1 MEGIVKW
8 YNRKKGFGFIK
19 GTDEVDY
26 FVHHTSLGDT
36 FLRDDDKVSFDAADT
51 DKGKQAQN
59 VKLLEKGSDR
69 TDVPKTEAPAK
80 ANEAVPVEEAEE
92 DDEISEDF

>member
-59 VKLLEKGSDR
+59 VKLLEKGSER
-69 TDVPKTEAPAK
+69 TSEATAADAPAEESTEEAPA
-80 ANEAVPVEEAEE
+80 EEEKNV
-92 DDEISEDF
+92 SEDF